1 MYILYATNRVDS
13 LPRTIEQFG
22 YVYKPYETG
31 TVTYSS
37 NKTFVAIRVE
47 VDEEKEDSSLA
58 TMIASEEVLARDWE
72 TPEEDEAWA
81 NL

>member
-1 MYILYATNRVDS
+1 MYTSYAANRADS
-13 LPRTIEQFG
+13 PASTVKHFG

-31 TVTYSS
+31 TVTYASD
-37 NKTFVAIRVE
+37 KTSASIRIEVE
-47 VDEEKEDSSLA
+47 EDSSLA
-58 TMIASEEVLARDWE
+58 TMIASEAVLARDWD